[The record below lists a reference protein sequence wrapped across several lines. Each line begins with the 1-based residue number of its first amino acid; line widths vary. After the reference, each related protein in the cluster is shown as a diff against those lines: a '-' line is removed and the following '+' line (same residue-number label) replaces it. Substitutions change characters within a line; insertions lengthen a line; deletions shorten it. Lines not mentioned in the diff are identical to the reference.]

1 MMDGFQIPVLTKD
14 FRSDKPTLIKIKA
27 LAPQLSSWR
36 AAPYFVGLPSS
47 FSTSTLSDLN
57 CPSVLHGN
65 PVQDVKCP

>member
-47 FSTSTLSDLN
+47 FF
-57 CPSVLHGN
+57 H
-65 PVQDVKCP
+65 